1 MKRLLWACVL
11 IAGAFPAV
19 GFSQDVFINGVEVQ
33 GLRNVELPGVTVVVD
48 GEGNYHINA
57 PQFEVQTLAPPLASV
72 SDGENEGLQYGT
84 WWLASADQGSAHQ
97 DVEILVRGRSVATVR
112 SGEPPVILDI
122 SAFLVRGNNVIT
134 FRSAENSEPS
144 NGTLAIYIGEGSVIA
159 GELTLRQP
167 ELEFFRRPGNTL
179 SATIHQ
185 EVLQIP

>member
-1 MKRLLWACVL
+1 MKRLLGLALLFV
-11 IAGAFPAV
+11 GVTPAV

-48 GEGNYHINA
+48 GDGNYHINA
-57 PQFEVQTLAPPLASV
+57 PQFEVELLAPPISSV
-72 SDGENEGLQYGT
+72 TENAEEGLPHGS
-84 WWLASADQGSAHQ
+84 WWLASTDQGSTHQ

-112 SGEPPVILDI
+112 SGEAPVILDI
-122 SAFLVRGNNVIT
+122 SAFLVRGTNVVT
-134 FRSAENSEPS
+134 FRSAENSGPS
-144 NGTLAIYIGEGSVIA
+144 DGTLAIYIGEGSVIA

-167 ELEFFRRPGNTL
+167 ELEFYRRPGNSL